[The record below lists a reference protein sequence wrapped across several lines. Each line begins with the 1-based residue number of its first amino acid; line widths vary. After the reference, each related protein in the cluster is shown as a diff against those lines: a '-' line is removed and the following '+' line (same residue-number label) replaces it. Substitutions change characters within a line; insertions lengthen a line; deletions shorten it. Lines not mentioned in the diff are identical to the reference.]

1 MLQEFKTHKLVRKI
15 LRDGE
20 RIAWGAKTIT
30 EGGFHA
36 LPKRFHAPG
45 LLLAGESAGLVNV
58 PTLKGIHYAIESG
71 IMAAEAAFRSLQRG
85 ESPSRAGALESY
97 DEELRASY
105 VLKDLHEVRN
115 MRQVFDKGFFL
126 GGALASAMTVT
137 KGKLPPKEYRD
148 RAERGPHADPHR
160 PRARLSRRRT
170 GSSRSTSSRPSSSPA
185 TGRATTSRTTSGS
198 SGRCRATSPTC
209 GCTCAPRRSTRP
221 APPTATAWCTSR

>member
-1 MLQEFKTHKLVRKI
+1 MHDVLQEFKTHKLVRKI

-85 ESPSRAGALESY
+85 ESPEPRRRARVLRRGAAR
-97 DEELRASY
+97 RATC
-105 VLKDLHEVRN
+105 VKDLHEVRN

-148 RAERGPHADPHR
+148 RAERR
-160 PRARLSRRRT
+160 RAR
-170 GSSRSTSSRPSSSPA
+170 
-185 TGRATTSRTTSGS
+185 
-198 SGRCRATSPTC
+198 
-209 GCTCAPRRSTRP
+209 
-221 APPTATAWCTSR
+221 